1 MSLTLH
7 IGATAENEIPVVII
21 CSWCAIAVRYP
32 SATRYAAG
40 MASPDLA
47 AAREHFLSLVADV
60 RPDLHRYV
68 SRLVGSA
75 IDGEDVVQDVLAKAF
90 YALSLAA
97 EPPALR
103 PWLFRIARNTAI
115 DFLRRYERTHT
126 EALDDEPIAEG
137 RDPEAMRA
145 ALSAFLALPPT
156 QRSAV
161 ILKDVLGESLD
172 EIAAH
177 LDTTVEAVKALL
189 VRGRARLAASE
200 PPPPAERSERDRE
213 VLARY
218 VALFNARDWDGVQAM
233 LLEDVRLDLVA
244 KSQRRGKAVGAYFG
258 RYAQETGN
266 LLRLGWIDGRPALG
280 LFRGDPEV
288 LVNVVLLE
296 VDAGRVALIRD
307 FRYVPYLATDLVFEQ
322 S

>member
-1 MSLTLH
+1 
-7 IGATAENEIPVVII
+7 
-21 CSWCAIAVRYP
+21 
-32 SATRYAAG
+32 

-47 AAREHFLSLVADV
+47 AAREQFLTLVADV

-75 IDGEDVVQDVLAKAF
+75 IDGEDVVQDVLAKAL

-126 EALDDEPIAEG
+126 ESMADEPVAEG

-145 ALSAFLALPPT
+145 ALVAFLALPPT

-172 EIAAH
+172 DIAAH

-189 VRGRARLAASE
+189 VRGRARLAASRA
-200 PPPPAERSERDRE
+200 PQPQERSERDRE
-213 VLARY
+213 VMARY
-218 VALFNARDWDGVQAM
+218 VALFNARDWEGVQAM

-244 KSQRRGKAVGAYFG
+244 KSHRRGKAVGAYFG

-266 LLRLGWIDGRPALG
+266 VLRLGWIDQRLAIG

-288 LVNVVLLE
+288 LTSVILLE
-296 VDAGRVALIRD
+296 AENGKVAFIRD
-307 FRYVPYLATDLVFEQ
+307 FRYVQYLAADIVFEQ